1 MYSVSVCI
9 TINVYTD
16 SYYSQNAQSAA
27 RIKSPFSE
35 CLWVIRPLLLGKAC
49 RTTEWLGPNHSLK
62 CIRTDSYTLAN
73 ALYNNAFRQIM

>member
-16 SYYSQNAQSAA
+16 SYYSQNEQSAA

-35 CLWVIRPLLLGKAC
+35 CLWVIRALSLGKAC
-49 RTTEWLGPNHSLK
+49 RIAEW
-62 CIRTDSYTLAN
+62 
-73 ALYNNAFRQIM
+73 